1 MVKKVQKQTTS
12 PVVKRQPG
20 QSNALQLPDIF
31 GQSFLPAWWRGF
43 PSETTLWAPAINIQE
58 KEDRF
63 VAKVELPGVNED
75 DISVEVVGDS
85 LMVEGEKRAESEV
98 KKKGYY
104 YSETSYGSFS
114 RAIAIPSNVDTE
126 KIEAN
131 FDKGVLEI
139 ELPKAVKVE
148 PKKVKVTTQKKSK
161 ETVENK
167 TEKPAKKS

>member
-1 MVKKVQKQTTS
+1 MVKKVQKQITS

-139 ELPKAVKVE
+139 DLPKGVKVE